1 MVNVNHESLVGGTV
15 GTMIS
20 ALAINVD
27 NLRSI
32 ESIVAIVCTSL
43 GLLITIITSLIIP
56 LVKWYARSKKDGKI
70 SADEVVDGVETLKD
84 GLKNL
89 KDNLEEEHKEEDQK

>member
-1 MVNVNHESLVGGTV
+1 MVNHESLVGGTA

-84 GLKNL
+84 GLQNL
-89 KDNLEEEHKEEDQK
+89 KDKIEEEHKEDQK

>member
-1 MVNVNHESLVGGTV
+1 MVNHESLVGGTV

-56 LVKWYARSKKDGKI
+56 LCKWYARSKKDGKI
-70 SADEVVDGVETLKD
+70 SADEVVDGVETLRD
-84 GLKNL
+84 GLQNL
-89 KDNLEEEHKEEDQK
+89 KDKLEEEHKEEDQK

>member
-1 MVNVNHESLVGGTV
+1 MVNHESLVGGTV

-84 GLKNL
+84 GLKDIQD
-89 KDNLEEEHKEEDQK
+89 KLEDKEHKEDQK

>member
-1 MVNVNHESLVGGTV
+1 MVNHESLVGGTV

-32 ESIVAIVCTSL
+32 ESIVAITCTSL

-56 LVKWYARSKKDGKI
+56 LVKCYARIKKDGKI
-70 SADEVVDGVETLKD
+70 SADEVVDGGETLKD
-84 GLKNL
+84 GLQNL
-89 KDNLEEEHKEEDQK
+89 KDNLEEEHKEDQK

>member
-1 MVNVNHESLVGGTV
+1 MVNHESLVGGTV

-70 SADEVVDGVETLKD
+70 SADEVVDGMETLKD
-84 GLKNL
+84 GLKDIQD
-89 KDNLEEEHKEEDQK
+89 KLEDKEHKEDQK

>member
-1 MVNVNHESLVGGTV
+1 MVNHESLVGGTV

-56 LVKWYARSKKDGKI
+56 LCKWYARSKKDGKI
-70 SADEVVDGVETLKD
+70 SADEVVDGVETLND
-84 GLKNL
+84 GLQNL
-89 KDNLEEEHKEEDQK
+89 KDKLEEEHKEDQK

>member
-1 MVNVNHESLVGGTV
+1 MVNHESLVGGTV

-56 LVKWYARSKKDGKI
+56 LCKWYARSKKDGKI

-84 GLKNL
+84 GLQNL
-89 KDNLEEEHKEEDQK
+89 KNNLEEEHKEEDQK

>member
-1 MVNVNHESLVGGTV
+1 MVNHESLVGGTV

-32 ESIVAIVCTSL
+32 ESIVAIVCPSL

-56 LVKWYARSKKDGKI
+56 LVKWYERSKKDGKI

-84 GLKNL
+84 GLTDL
-89 KDNLEEEHKEEDQK
+89 KDKLEEEHKEDQK

>member
-1 MVNVNHESLVGGTV
+1 MVNHESLVGGTV

-32 ESIVAIVCTSL
+32 ESIVAITCTSL

-56 LVKWYARSKKDGKI
+56 LCKWYARSKKDGKI

-84 GLKNL
+84 GLQNL
-89 KDNLEEEHKEEDQK
+89 KNKLEEEHKEEDQK

>member
-1 MVNVNHESLVGGTV
+1 MVNHESLVGGTV

-70 SADEVVDGVETLKD
+70 SVDEVVDGVETLRD
-84 GLKNL
+84 GLKDIQD
-89 KDNLEEEHKEEDQK
+89 KLEDKEHKEDQK

>member
-1 MVNVNHESLVGGTV
+1 MVNHESLVGGTV

-32 ESIVAIVCTSL
+32 ESIVAITCTSL

-56 LVKWYARSKKDGKI
+56 LCKWYARSKKDGKI

-84 GLKNL
+84 GLQDL
-89 KDNLEEEHKEEDQK
+89 KDKLEKEHKEDQK

>member
-1 MVNVNHESLVGGTV
+1 MINHESLVGGTV

-20 ALAINVD
+20 ALSINVD

-56 LVKWYARSKKDGKI
+56 LCKWYARSKKDGKI

-84 GLKNL
+84 GLQNL
-89 KDNLEEEHKEEDQK
+89 KDKLEEENKEDQK

>member
-1 MVNVNHESLVGGTV
+1 MVNHESLVGGTV

-27 NLRSI
+27 DLRSI

-56 LVKWYARSKKDGKI
+56 LCKWYARSKKDGKI

-84 GLKNL
+84 GLTDL
-89 KDNLEEEHKEEDQK
+89 KDKLEEEHKEEDQK

>member
-1 MVNVNHESLVGGTV
+1 MVNHESLVGGTV

-43 GLLITIITSLIIP
+43 GLLITIITSLSIP
-56 LVKWYARSKKDGKI
+56 LYKWYAKSKKDGKI

-84 GLKNL
+84 GLQNL
-89 KDNLEEEHKEEDQK
+89 KDKLEEEHKEEDQK

>member
-1 MVNVNHESLVGGTV
+1 MVNHESLVGGTV

-32 ESIVAIVCTSL
+32 ESIVAITCTSL
-43 GLLITIITSLIIP
+43 GLLITIITSLIVP

-70 SADEVVDGVETLKD
+70 SADEVVDGVETLRD
-84 GLKNL
+84 GLKDIQD
-89 KDNLEEEHKEEDQK
+89 KLEDKEHKEDQK

>member
-1 MVNVNHESLVGGTV
+1 MVNHESLVGGTV

-56 LVKWYARSKKDGKI
+56 LCKWYARSKKDGKI

-84 GLKNL
+84 GLQNL
-89 KDNLEEEHKEEDQK
+89 KDKIEEEHKEEDQK

>member
-70 SADEVVDGVETLKD
+70 SADEVVDGVETLRD
-84 GLKNL
+84 GLKDIQD
-89 KDNLEEEHKEEDQK
+89 KLEDKEHKEDQK

>member
-1 MVNVNHESLVGGTV
+1 MVNHESLVGGTV

-84 GLKNL
+84 GLQNL
-89 KDNLEEEHKEEDQK
+89 KNNLEEEHKEEDQK

>member
-1 MVNVNHESLVGGTV
+1 MVNHESLVGGTV

-56 LVKWYARSKKDGKI
+56 LCKWYARSKKDGKI

-84 GLKNL
+84 GLKDIQD
-89 KDNLEEEHKEEDQK
+89 KLEDKEHKEDQK

>member
-1 MVNVNHESLVGGTV
+1 MVNHESLVGGTV

-84 GLKNL
+84 GLQNI
-89 KDNLEEEHKEEDQK
+89 KDKLDEEHKEEDQK

>member
-1 MVNVNHESLVGGTV
+1 MVNHESLVGGTV
-15 GTMIS
+15 GTIIS

-32 ESIVAIVCTSL
+32 ESIVAITCTSL

-56 LVKWYARSKKDGKI
+56 LCKWYARSKKDGKI

-84 GLKNL
+84 GLQNL

>member
-1 MVNVNHESLVGGTV
+1 MVNHESLVGGTV

-32 ESIVAIVCTSL
+32 ESIVAITCTSL
-43 GLLITIITSLIIP
+43 GLLITIVTSVIIP
-56 LVKWYARSKKDGKI
+56 LCKWYARSKKDGKI
-70 SADEVVDGVETLKD
+70 SADEVVEGAETLRD
-84 GLKNL
+84 GLKDIQD
-89 KDNLEEEHKEEDQK
+89 KLENKEHKEDQN

>member
-1 MVNVNHESLVGGTV
+1 MVNHESLVGGTV

-84 GLKNL
+84 GLQNL
-89 KDNLEEEHKEEDQK
+89 KDNLEEHKEEDQK

>member
-1 MVNVNHESLVGGTV
+1 MVNHESLVGGTV

-20 ALAINVD
+20 ALAINAD

-56 LVKWYARSKKDGKI
+56 LCKWYARSKKDDKI

-84 GLKNL
+84 GLQNL
-89 KDNLEEEHKEEDQK
+89 KDKLEEEHKEDQK